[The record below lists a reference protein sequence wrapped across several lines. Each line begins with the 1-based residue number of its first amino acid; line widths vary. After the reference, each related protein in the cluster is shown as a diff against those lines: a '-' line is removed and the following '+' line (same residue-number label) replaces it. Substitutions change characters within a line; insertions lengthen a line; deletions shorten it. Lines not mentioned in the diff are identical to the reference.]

1 MQGSYEKNV
10 EKRNIH
16 FFDKFKEMTHVFTSN
31 FQGLFE
37 NVVFR
42 CMALIRFFNT
52 DSLFTLCNALKEKV
66 AKNPFN

>member
-1 MQGSYEKNV
+1 MKKMSKKGTY
-10 EKRNIH
+10 I

-42 CMALIRFFNT
+42 CMALIRFSNT

>member
-1 MQGSYEKNV
+1 MKKMSKKGTYIFV
-10 EKRNIH
+10 
-16 FFDKFKEMTHVFTSN
+16 DKFKEMTHVFTSN